1 MLCPGHKLCNVHRN
15 QAAGQGVVTNQCT
28 EATYM
33 ETPFLAQVEDRWT
46 AMRRMPS
53 CCLARSAASRPGS
66 GRLVIRVETG
76 EAKATISAAEAQRTL
91 DITVQRFKEER
102 VLSEGPCHSDHEVD
116 QRLRSLCTELSASPF
131 A

>member
-1 MLCPGHKLCNVHRN
+1 
-15 QAAGQGVVTNQCT
+15 
-28 EATYM
+28 M
-33 ETPFLAQVEDRWT
+33 ETPFLSQVEDRWN

-53 CCLARSAASRPGS
+53 CAPARSTASRPGS

-76 EAKATISAAEAQRTL
+76 EAKATIAAMEALRTL

>member
-1 MLCPGHKLCNVHRN
+1 M
-15 QAAGQGVVTNQCT
+15 
-28 EATYM
+28 EA
-33 ETPFLAQVEDRWT
+33 PFLSQVEDRWN
-46 AMRRMPS
+46 AIRRMPS
-53 CCLARSAASRPGS
+53 CAPARSTASRPGS
-66 GRLVIRVETG
+66 GRLVIHVETG
-76 EAKATISAAEAQRTL
+76 EAKAMIVASQALRTL

>member
-1 MLCPGHKLCNVHRN
+1 
-15 QAAGQGVVTNQCT
+15 
-28 EATYM
+28 M
-33 ETPFLAQVEDRWT
+33 ETPFLSQVEDRWN
-46 AMRRMPS
+46 AMLRMPS
-53 CCLARSAASRPGS
+53 CAPARSTASRPGS

-76 EAKATISAAEAQRTL
+76 EAKATIAATEPLRTL

-102 VLSEGPCHSDHEVD
+102 VLSDGPCHSDHEVD

>member
-1 MLCPGHKLCNVHRN
+1 
-15 QAAGQGVVTNQCT
+15 
-28 EATYM
+28 M
-33 ETPFLAQVEDRWT
+33 ETPFLSQVEDRWN

-53 CCLARSAASRPGS
+53 CAPARSTASHPGS

-76 EAKATISAAEAQRTL
+76 EAKAMIVATQALRTL

-102 VLSEGPCHSDHEVD
+102 VLSEGPCHSVQEID